1 MIARIWH
8 GTTHDSKADDY
19 LEYVRRTGVEAHRS
33 TRGNRGDLVLRRV
46 KDGRAEFLVISLWD
60 SLDAVRAFAG
70 PDPEKSVYYPE
81 DDRYLLE
88 REPHVLHYEVLIA
101 PSPGDQGP
109 VSIPSSGRA
118 TA

>member
-33 TRGNRGDLVLRRV
+33 THGNR
-46 KDGRAEFLVISLWD
+46 
-60 SLDAVRAFAG
+60 
-70 PDPEKSVYYPE
+70 
-81 DDRYLLE
+81 
-88 REPHVLHYEVLIA
+88 
-101 PSPGDQGP
+101 GDQGP
-109 VSIPSSGRA
+109 VSIPRSGRA